1 MDAKPGLLSKVHY
14 RLPTTQSTSRAIKES
29 ISISFFF
36 KLRIS
41 RMFREFNDIF
51 SYFAQSISR
60 IFCEFKFFV
69 LYSQSHFSVNSIII
83 IIFFLQRISRIFCEF
98 KFFVLYSQSH
108 FFREFKDYFC
118 FSFFFVLRISRIFR
132 EFNYIFSYFIQSI
145 SRIFREFSDYF
156 LNFFC
161 TPNFTFPWFQRNCF
175 LFLFSQFHEFS
186 VNSMIFF
193 HKCFEIILLITLL
206 ITLPTYLTV

>member
-1 MDAKPGLLSKVHY
+1 
-14 RLPTTQSTSRAIKES
+14 
-29 ISISFFF
+29 
-36 KLRIS
+36 
-41 RMFREFNDIF
+41 MFREFNDIF

-83 IIFFLQRISRIFCEF
+83 IIFFTANFTNFYVNSSFLFCTASLIFSVNSKIIF
-98 KFFVLYSQSH
+98 LFLSF
-108 FFREFKDYFC
+108 
-118 FSFFFVLRISRIFR
+118 FFFVLRISRIFR